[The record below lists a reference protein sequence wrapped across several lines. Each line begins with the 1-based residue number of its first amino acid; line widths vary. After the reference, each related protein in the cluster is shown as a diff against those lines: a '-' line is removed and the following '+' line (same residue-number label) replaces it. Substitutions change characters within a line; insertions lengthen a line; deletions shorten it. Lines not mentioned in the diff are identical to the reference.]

1 MEFVGLLVLYFL
13 IIFFVA
19 GFVVVVMADRRDRGL
34 ADSWRAYAK
43 RHRYTFAGRQS
54 PDRAFRILGSRD
66 GIAFRLET
74 DTRRGVVT
82 RLLAHAPTPHGGR
95 LVASLGAAGTSESDG
110 PRTATGDAAFDRAF
124 HVRASDAAVVE
135 SALGPDVRR
144 ALQRFPTPMIGAG
157 LRLVVDRDEVLVEWA
172 GGAVEAARLEAAHA
186 ILRPLCASSSD
197 ATATDPRPM
206 GV

>member
-1 MEFVGLLVLYFL
+1 VEFVGLLVLYFL
-13 IIFFVA
+13 LLFFVA
-19 GFVVVVMADRRDRGL
+19 GFFLVVMADRRDAGL
-34 ADSWRAYAK
+34 ADSWRAYAR

-74 DTRRGVVT
+74 DTRRGIVT
-82 RLLAHAPTPHGGR
+82 RLLAHTPTPHGGR
-95 LVASLGAAGTSESDG
+95 VVASLGAAGTSESDG
-110 PRTATGDAAFDRAF
+110 PRTETGDPAFDRAF
-124 HVRASDAAVVE
+124 HVRASDVAVVE
-135 SALGPDVRR
+135 TALGPEVRA

-172 GGAVEAARLEAAHA
+172 GGAVEPTRLEAALA
-186 ILRPLCASSSD
+186 ILRPLCASPSD
-197 ATATDPRPM
+197 ATATDPRPT